1 MKLQTLAKFVPAVVP
16 LVLAAP
22 VGRDIENPSHTN
34 LRGSESL
41 VGYSSSNKVTSSS
54 PPEIKYTLLPG
65 QKEDPKVGSY
75 LDFQTADNP
84 QPIRGST
91 GSDDPGPSTF
101 ASIPRK
107 P

>member
-1 MKLQTLAKFVPAVVP
+1 MKLQTLVKLIPAVVP

-22 VGRDIENPSHTN
+22 VGRDAENPSHTN

-41 VGYSSSNKVTSSS
+41 VGYSSSNKVTNG
-54 PPEIKYTLLPG
+54 PPPKIKYTLLPG
-65 QKEDPKVGSY
+65 QKEDPKIGSY

-101 ASIPRK
+101 ASISLK

>member
-1 MKLQTLAKFVPAVVP
+1 MKLRTLLKFIPVVVP

-22 VGRDIENPSHTN
+22 VDRHTENTNHTN

-41 VGYSSSNKVTSSS
+41 VGYSSSNKVTNDS

-101 ASIPRK
+101 ASIPLEL
-107 P
+107 